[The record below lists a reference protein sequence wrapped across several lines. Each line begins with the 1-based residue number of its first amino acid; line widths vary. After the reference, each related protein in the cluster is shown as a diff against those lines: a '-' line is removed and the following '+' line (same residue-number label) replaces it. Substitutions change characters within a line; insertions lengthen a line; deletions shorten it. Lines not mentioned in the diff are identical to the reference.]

1 MQRDISI
8 IDLVYQEKTTGRTS
22 TTKSMAALGKT
33 GERDPV
39 SLLVTTTSSKHFLV
53 RPTLDNARPQ
63 RTDWFLRL
71 QKFDPDTD
79 KTTLPMTNFF
89 LFSKPKFAWTLVSFC
104 DNECTTHAKNF
115 CVGGILQARRA
126 CLHIW
131 AWHHVH
137 QPLRSVET
145 SVIFLGGRR
154 RRFGRPLFSSQ
165 PPPSAKKYT
174 YRKLTALLLL
184 ASSPNSLWEYF
195 YVLGWTNHGQLEFPS
210 AYVQNDIHE
219 LSPIVGKLQSTAL

>member
-22 TTKSMAALGKT
+22 TTKSMAALGRT

-79 KTTLPMTNFF
+79 KTTLPMTSFF
-89 LFSKPKFAWTLVSFC
+89 CFSNQNLLGRWYLFVTMSVQPTLR
-104 DNECTTHAKNF
+104 
-115 CVGGILQARRA
+115 I
-126 CLHIW
+126 
-131 AWHHVH
+131 
-137 QPLRSVET
+137 SV
-145 SVIFLGGRR
+145 
-154 RRFGRPLFSSQ
+154 
-165 PPPSAKKYT
+165 
-174 YRKLTALLLL
+174 
-184 ASSPNSLWEYF
+184 
-195 YVLGWTNHGQLEFPS
+195 
-210 AYVQNDIHE
+210 
-219 LSPIVGKLQSTAL
+219 